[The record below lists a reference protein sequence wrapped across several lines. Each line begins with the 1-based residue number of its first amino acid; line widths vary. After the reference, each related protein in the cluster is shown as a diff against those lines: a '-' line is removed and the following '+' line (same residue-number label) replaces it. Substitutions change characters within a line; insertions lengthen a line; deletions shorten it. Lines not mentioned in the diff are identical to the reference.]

1 MDGFWKSFFGF
12 FNSVDDV
19 MYYPILIIVLTA
31 AGLYFTVRTRGVQ
44 LRLFG
49 TACKLIVEKPASQ
62 QKVSSF
68 QALMVSTASRVGT
81 GNIVGVSTAICLGGP
96 GACFWMWL
104 MCIIGA
110 SSAFIESTLAQ
121 IFKQKDEKG
130 HYFGGPAYYIEKAL
144 RLPVVAGVFC
154 VFLIATY
161 AFGFNLLCSYNL
173 QSSFQT
179 YSFYDATWTPV
190 IVGAVLAVAVGFCV
204 MGGGSRIVKLTEKV
218 VPVMGIAYVLVSL
231 IIIFAHVGNIPETF
245 RVIFEDAFNF
255 RAIFGGL
262 SGSCLILGVK
272 RGLYSNE
279 AGVGS
284 APNASAAAD
293 VTHPVKQGLVQTISV
308 YIDTMLLCTAT
319 ALMCLSSGVART
331 EKVSGAPYVQNAV
344 STIFG
349 DFGPIFITLA
359 MVLFAFT
366 TLIGNLYY
374 VDNALAYLN
383 HKKKPSKRFMTV
395 FYIFCVAIIFVG
407 ALVPM
412 NFAWTM
418 ADITM
423 GGMTLINIPCCVIL
437 SGIAIKALKDF
448 EQQKKRKLNP
458 TFHAKNIGLD
468 SSKVQLW
475 K

>member
-245 RVIFEDAFNF
+245 RMIFEDAFNF

>member
-1 MDGFWKSFFGF
+1 MFQVITDFFGK
-12 FNSVDDV
+12 VDEV
-19 MYYPILIIVLTA
+19 MYYPILIIVLAA
-31 AGLYFTVRTRGVQ
+31 AGLFFTFRTKFVQ
-44 LRLFG
+44 IRLFG
-49 TACKLIVEKPASQ
+49 TACKLIVEKPASS

-110 SSAFIESTLAQ
+110 ASAFIESTLAQ
-121 IFKQKDEKG
+121 IFKQKDKDG
-130 HYFGGPAYYIEKAL
+130 NSFGGPAYYIEKAL
-144 RLPVVAGVFC
+144 HLPVVAAIFC
-154 VFLIATY
+154 FFLIATY

-173 QSSFQT
+173 QSSFAG
-179 YSFYDATWTPV
+179 YDFYDELWTPI
-190 IVGAVLAVAVGFCV
+190 IVGGLLAAGVAFCV
-204 MGGGSRIVKLTEKV
+204 IGGGKRIIKLTEKI
-218 VPVMGIAYVLVSL
+218 VPFMGIAYVLISL
-231 IIIFAHVGNIPETF
+231 IIVFAHIPNIPGAFASIF
-245 RVIFEDAFNF
+245 RDAFDF
-255 RAIFGGL
+255 RAILGGL
-262 SGSCLILGVK
+262 SGSCMVYGIK

-284 APNASAAAD
+284 APNASASAD
-293 VTHPVKQGLVQTISV
+293 VTHPAKQGLVQTISV

-319 ALMCLSSGVART
+319 ALMCLCSGVENSA
-331 EKVSGAPYVQNAV
+331 EAAGAPYVQNAV
-344 STIFG
+344 STVFG
-349 DFGPIFITLA
+349 GFGPVFITAA

-383 HKKKPSKRFMTV
+383 KKRPPSKKFMRF
-395 FYIFCVAIIFVG
+395 FYIACVIVIFVG
-407 ALVPM
+407 ALAPM
-412 NFAWTM
+412 DLAWNM

-437 SGIAIKALKDF
+437 SGVAIKALRDF
-448 EQQKKRKLNP
+448 EKQKKKRLNP
-458 TFHAKNIGLD
+458 TFKAKNIGLD
-468 SSKVQLW
+468 DSRLSFW

>member
-1 MDGFWKSFFGF
+1 MESILEF
-12 FNSVDDV
+12 FNTVDDV
-19 MYYPILIIVLTA
+19 MYFPVLVIVLAA
-31 AGLYFTVRTRGVQ
+31 AGLFFTIRTRGVQ

-49 TACKLIVEKPASQ
+49 TACKLIVEKPASS

-81 GNIVGVSTAICLGGP
+81 GNIVGVATAISLGGP

-121 IFKQKDEKG
+121 IFKQKDENG
-130 HYFGGPAYYIEKAL
+130 HYYGGPAYYIEKAL
-144 RLPVVAGVFC
+144 KLPVIAAIFC

-173 QSSFQT
+173 QSSFQV
-179 YSFYDATWTPV
+179 YGFYNETWTPV
-190 IVGAVLAVAVGFCV
+190 IVGGVLAVSVGFCLL
-204 MGGGSRIVKLTEKV
+204 GGGARIVKLTEKV

-231 IIIFAHVGNIPETF
+231 IIIFTHISNIPAAF
-245 RVIFEDAFNF
+245 AGIFEDAFNF

-262 SGSCLILGVK
+262 AGSCMVFGIK
-272 RGLYSNE
+272 RGLFSNE

-284 APNASAAAD
+284 APNASASAD
-293 VTHPVKQGLVQTISV
+293 VTHPAKQGLVQTISV

-319 ALMCLSSGVART
+319 ALMCLTSGVNCPPGDA
-331 EKVSGAPYVQNAV
+331 GAPYVQNAV
-344 STIFG
+344 STVFG
-349 DFGPIFITLA
+349 SFGPVFITVA

-383 HKKKPSKRFMTV
+383 GKQKPGKVFMNI
-395 FYIFCVAIIFVG
+395 FYICCIAVIFVG
-407 ALVPM
+407 AMAPM
-412 NFAWTM
+412 DLAWAL

-437 SGIAIKALKDF
+437 SGIAVKALRDF
-448 EQQKKRKLNP
+448 EQQKKRRLNP
-458 TFHAKNIGLD
+458 TFRAQNIGLKPD
-468 SSKVQLW
+468 DLSCW
-475 K
+475 KE

>member
-1 MDGFWKSFFGF
+1 MDGVLDI
-12 FNSVDDV
+12 FNKIDDF
-19 MYYPILIIVLTA
+19 MYFPVLVIVLAA
-31 AGLYFTVRTRGVQ
+31 AGLFFTLRTRGVQ
-44 LRLFG
+44 IRLFG
-49 TACKLIVEKPASQ
+49 TACKLIMEKPASA

-121 IFKQKDEKG
+121 IFKQKDKEG
-130 HYFGGPAYYIEKAL
+130 HSFGGPAYYIEKAL
-144 RLPVVAGVFC
+144 KLPVVAAIFC

-161 AFGFNLLCSYNL
+161 AFGFNLLCSFNL
-173 QSSFQT
+173 QSSFAA
-179 YSFYDATWTPV
+179 YSFYDSTVTPV

-204 MGGGSRIVKLTEKV
+204 LGGGKRIIKLTEKV
-218 VPVMGIAYVLVSL
+218 VPFMGIAYVLVSL
-231 IIIFAHVGNIPETF
+231 IIIFAHAQYIPRTF
-245 RVIFEDAFNF
+245 AVIFENAFDF
-255 RAIFGGL
+255 QAIFGGVA
-262 SGSCLILGVK
+262 GSCMILGIK
-272 RGLYSNE
+272 RGLFSNE

-284 APNASAAAD
+284 APNASASAD
-293 VTHPVKQGLVQTISV
+293 VTHPVKQGLVQTVSV
-308 YIDTMLLCTAT
+308 YIDTMLLCSAT
-319 ALMCLSSGVART
+319 ALMCLASGVERNTA
-331 EKVSGAPYVQNAV
+331 VSGAPYVQNAV
-344 STIFG
+344 STVFG
-349 DFGPIFITLA
+349 AAGPIFITVA

-383 HKKKPSKRFMTV
+383 KKKKPSRAFMTV
-395 FYIFCVAIIFVG
+395 FYIVCIGVIFAG

-412 NFAWTM
+412 DLAWAL

-437 SGIAIKALKDF
+437 SGVAIRALRDF
-448 EQQKKRKLNP
+448 EQQKKRRLNP
-458 TFHAKNIGLD
+458 TFRAKDIGLD
-468 SSKVQLW
+468 ETTLHFW

>member
-1 MDGFWKSFFGF
+1 MDGFWDSFFGF

-49 TACKLIVEKPASQ
+49 TACKLIVDKPASQ

-121 IFKQKDEKG
+121 IFKQRDEKG

-190 IVGAVLAVAVGFCV
+190 IVGTVLAVAVGFCV

>member
-1 MDGFWKSFFGF
+1 MDFIINF
-12 FNSVDDV
+12 FNAVDDV
-19 MYYPILIIVLTA
+19 MYYPILIIVLA
-31 AGLYFTVRTRGVQ
+31 VAGLFFTIRTRFVQ
-44 LRLFG
+44 VRLFG
-49 TACKLIVEKPASQ
+49 TACKLIVEKPVSN

-121 IFKQKDEKG
+121 IFKQKDKDG
-130 HYFGGPAYYIEKAL
+130 HFFGGPAYYIEKAL
-144 RLPVVAGVFC
+144 KLPVVSVIFC

-161 AFGFNLLCSYNL
+161 AVGFNLLCSYNL
-173 QSSFQT
+173 QSSFQV
-179 YSFYDATWTPV
+179 YDFYDSTWTPV
-190 IVGAVLAVAVGFCV
+190 IVGALLAISVGFCV
-204 MGGGSRIVKLTEKV
+204 MGGGKRIIKLTEKI
-218 VPVMGIAYVLVSL
+218 VPVMGIAYVLVAL
-231 IIIFAHVGNIPETF
+231 IVIFTHVPNIPTAF
-245 RVIFEDAFNF
+245 GQIFQDAFDF
-255 RAIFGGL
+255 RAILGGF

-272 RGLYSNE
+272 RGLFSNE

-284 APNASAAAD
+284 APNASASAD

-308 YIDTMLLCTAT
+308 YIDTMLLCTAS
-319 ALMCLSSGVART
+319 ALMCLTSGVERSA
-331 EKVSGAPYVQNAV
+331 EVSGAPYVQSAV

-349 DFGPIFITLA
+349 DFGPYFGPVFITVA

-383 HKKKPSKRFMTV
+383 KKKKPSRRFMTV
-395 FYIFCVAIIFVG
+395 FYIICVAVIFVG
-407 ALVPM
+407 ALSTM
-412 NFAWTM
+412 DLAWAL

-437 SGIAIKALKDF
+437 SGIAIKALKNF
-448 EQQKKRKLNP
+448 EKQKKRRLNP
-458 TFHAKNIGLD
+458 VFHAKDIGLD
-468 SSKVQLW
+468 PKALNHW
-475 K
+475 E